1 MKDRHHFVLNALAVS
16 MVLSVMLSCSSPSGK
31 RPAYDT
37 VAAEKKE
44 TTHFITIAQMNFSPA
59 EITVSKGDTLVFIN
73 HDLVAHNV
81 TEEDSNAW
89 ASPVLQPGQQ
99 WEHIVTASA
108 NYYCTIHPVM
118 KGKITAQ

>member
-1 MKDRHHFVLNALAVS
+1 MKLRSYILNVFALTMALPVF
-16 MVLSVMLSCSSPSGK
+16 LGCSSPSGK
-31 RPAYDT
+31 RPVND
-37 VAAEKKE
+37 AAAGEKKE
-44 TTHFITIAQMNFSPA
+44 TIHYVTIAQMNFSPA
-59 EITVSKGDTLVFIN
+59 EITVNKGDTLVFIN

-118 KGKITAQ
+118 KGKIIAQ